1 MLNGSCFNNGIPASG
16 KDLRAHS
23 SMSQSSSFS
32 KSGQVAKWSLILG
45 NMLSWHHMRLAPY
58 SWCFRA
64 LQSFH
69 DNHNLH
75 IPTNSWKLM
84 LDLYVFGGPNIAYI
98 QAHVSIYVI
107 SININIYNIYL
118 YIYIIYTLCVFS
130 PFRRDSI
137 SRCSYHSSFP
147 SSWRPMAL
155 LLYIK
160 GQEGSWELSGLDV
173 PLEVRIKGDRISGL
187 FHPNI
192 SHL

>member
-1 MLNGSCFNNGIPASG
+1 MLNGSCFNNGIPAPG
-16 KDLRAHS
+16 KDLRVHS

-84 LDLYVFGGPNIAYI
+84 LDLYVFGGPNIACI
-98 QAHVSIYVI
+98 QAHVSIYLI
-107 SININIYNIYL
+107 SMYTIYL
-118 YIYIIYTLCVFS
+118 YIYIYLYTFYVYFLRFGVTPYLLPIPS
-130 PFRRDSI
+130 VQLPLIIPQPTQLLEAHGSLALHQRARRVLENSVGWM
-137 SRCSYHSSFP
+137 SR
-147 SSWRPMAL
+147 WKL
-155 LLYIK
+155 
-160 GQEGSWELSGLDV
+160 GSM
-173 PLEVRIKGDRISGL
+173 VRKC
-187 FHPNI
+187 
-192 SHL
+192 

>member
-1 MLNGSCFNNGIPASG
+1 MLNGSCFNNGIPAPG
-16 KDLRAHS
+16 KDLRVHS

-84 LDLYVFGGPNIAYI
+84 LDLYVFGGPNIACI
-98 QAHVSIYVI
+98 QAHVSIYLI
-107 SININIYNIYL
+107 SIYTIYL
-118 YIYIIYTLCVFS
+118 YIYLFIYILCVFS

-137 SRCSYHSSFP
+137 STTHSISSATTHHSSANSAP
-147 SSWRPMAL
+147 GGPWLSCSTS
-155 LLYIK
+155 K
-160 GQEGSWELSGLDV
+160 GKKGPGELSGLDV
-173 PLEVRIKGDRISGL
+173 PLEVRING
-187 FHPNI
+187 
-192 SHL
+192 